1 MSVQPAK
8 RQIECLWM
16 KAQAEKPTRPLNG
29 KAMPEETKGHFL
41 SSESIGV
48 VAKLFNG
55 VAERMPTTVGVQ
67 LKGEGIDHIWPCSVV

>member
-1 MSVQPAK
+1 
-8 RQIECLWM
+8 
-16 KAQAEKPTRPLNG
+16 
-29 KAMPEETKGHFL
+29 MPEETKGHFL